1 MPASHPPGGSSRHM
15 WVPASHPPATAHFHL
30 GLTSWGKG
38 EGNDLEDMAQCLAL
52 HVQQL
57 PCWHFPCVRNKNVN
71 KEQVITP
78 EREWKWQEL
87 MQARG
92 PGHYC
97 KCCPFLL
104 HSLSSQIRP
113 VPPFSTMRPTHLVLP
128 SPTRHWNTPG
138 WLDTGAHSVQEV
150 GLSAS
155 RQTLLPSSTLCNPEA
170 APVNENVF
178 FSFNETFLSF
188 LLLPFPFQAFLW
200 CPAEL
205 SASTSPSRGLIK
217 E

>member
-1 MPASHPPGGSSRHM
+1 MARAHAGLRAWALLQMLPIPAALPELWDQACPSLQHHETNPPGA
-15 WVPASHPPATAHFHL
+15 PQTN
-30 GLTSWGKG
+30 K
-38 EGNDLEDMAQCLAL
+38 AL
-52 HVQQL
+52 
-57 PCWHFPCVRNKNVN
+57 
-71 KEQVITP
+71 
-78 EREWKWQEL
+78 
-87 MQARG
+87 
-92 PGHYC
+92 
-97 KCCPFLL
+97 
-104 HSLSSQIRP
+104 
-113 VPPFSTMRPTHLVLP
+113 
-128 SPTRHWNTPG
+128 NTPG
-138 WLDTGAHSVQEV
+138 WLDTRARSVQEV

-188 LLLPFPFQAFLW
+188 LLLPFLFQAFLW